1 MAVKGAAEAE
11 EKAKEILKERH
22 PNVFRIIINKVDRTN
37 GSWLIQG
44 EIYYKRLKLFTIKR
58 KFKLEINAENGKL
71 ITYQEKRTS
80 KASITLPSISVS

>member
-37 GSWLIQG
+37 NSWLIQG

-58 KFKLEINAENGKL
+58 KFKLEINAEN
-71 ITYQEKRTS
+71 ENS
-80 KASITLPSISVS
+80 

>member
-1 MAVKGAAEAE
+1 LAIKGAAEAE
-11 EKAKEILKERH
+11 EKAKEILKEKH

-44 EIYYKRLKLFTIKR
+44 EVCYKRLKLFTTKR

-71 ITYQEKRTS
+71 ITCQENTCH
-80 KASITLPSISVS
+80 